1 MIKCRVYKIIH
12 IFYFNLK
19 IYIISTEVC
28 GGSFLPQ
35 RDKSD
40 NASDFDLNLNILF
53 IFFSVI
59 ESEEQSPVT
68 TLSLHEYDMLWFE
81 AIKGSFCQAREH
93 LILLF
98 YSMD

>member
-1 MIKCRVYKIIH
+1 MIKCRVYKIIL

-28 GGSFLPQ
+28 GSFLPQ

-59 ESEEQSPVT
+59 ESEEQSP
-68 TLSLHEYDMLWFE
+68 LSLYMSTTCFGLKPSKVPSVRQGN
-81 AIKGSFCQAREH
+81 I
-93 LILLF
+93 
-98 YSMD
+98 